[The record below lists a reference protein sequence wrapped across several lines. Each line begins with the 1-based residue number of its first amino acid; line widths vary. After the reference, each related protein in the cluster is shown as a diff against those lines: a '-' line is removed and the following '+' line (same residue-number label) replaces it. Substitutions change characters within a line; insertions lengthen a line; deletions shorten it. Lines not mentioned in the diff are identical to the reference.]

1 MKVICK
7 CCHKAF
13 NYDVYSG
20 LCPNCGRVYRR
31 SSRDFRGTVEADMIG
46 EYHVHADS
54 AGLNRGIEGVEY
66 NHDSSYSARKKQSF
80 YGEDPE
86 ADRRGTSIQQRAAA
100 VGQSFIPSQPSAN
113 VYKSNVIN
121 TSMRNPQVQRTTT
134 YNGKKKANNTS
145 LGVIFFVIFVV
156 MIILSMF
163 GSN

>member
-86 ADRRGTSIQQRAAA
+86 ADRRGTSIQQRAATIR
-100 VGQSFIPSQPSAN
+100 QSS
-113 VYKSNVIN
+113 
-121 TSMRNPQVQRTTT
+121 QVQRTTT

-145 LGVIFFVIFVV
+145 LGVICFVIFVV